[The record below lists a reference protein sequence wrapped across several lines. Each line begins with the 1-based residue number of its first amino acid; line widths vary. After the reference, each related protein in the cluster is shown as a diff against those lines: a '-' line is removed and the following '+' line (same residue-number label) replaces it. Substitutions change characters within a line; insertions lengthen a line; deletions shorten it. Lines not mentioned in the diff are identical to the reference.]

1 MLLQR
6 FGFLLR
12 PSGDIEIE
20 RGIRTLLAITVPI
33 IIGDILDRSEVG
45 LMVGLAAQT
54 LILADVGGL
63 YCLRAKT
70 LVATTIGMALA
81 LIIGTLASAWL
92 GLTVVI
98 VFCGLFLAGYLTVYG
113 ENGALAGVVISL
125 LLLFAVSLPSG
136 DMVVALQRAGIAVLG
151 GGWTIFLALFI
162 WPFRPN
168 QPLRQ
173 VTAENFHGIAT
184 YLRSL
189 PLHSRSNA
197 HEEPYFDQ
205 IRQLLLRSRKTVTL
219 TRRGRWGKNELREL
233 LIVLIEDSDRINTSL
248 IALRELLH
256 LHPLPQLTTVSI
268 LLEDILVQ
276 VAEISEDIAGLILG
290 RNKQPDCERL
300 QLLLKAIEQQKNLQA
315 KVLENAEDDYSSYV
329 AISQLNNR
337 LKKLFKQLKIAS
349 ETAQHLR
356 QSEEFSDKKNP
367 WQRNFEGIEKEYGQE
382 KAWWEPLKSNF
393 NLESPLFRHGLR
405 LGLGSALG
413 VLIYNKLGITHSF
426 WIGLTLVIVLKP
438 DFSLTFQRF
447 FNRVF
452 GTILGSF
459 FVLAL
464 LPIIDNPIWLE
475 IIGVI
480 SIAIAL
486 SLVRFHYSLAVFFI
500 TIFALIISRLDAS
513 NDGINLEYI
522 RIVYTLIGSALA
534 FVLSFGFLRVNEDER
549 FSLAAIKALEA
560 NQIFFHSVMAV
571 YLGESSY
578 QTAILSSYRNKARRA
593 NTTMQT
599 ALQRLIDDP
608 STPFPQME
616 PAITLSNYIPRFGR
630 GVTVL
635 LTELEQYRGSP
646 PHPDLSLFTQQI
658 TQALTQLTQAL
669 QANNPPS
676 PLPPLEDTLENI
688 LDHLQELREERLV
701 EIGRQK
707 EGTNLQ
713 KYLRDYNI
721 VTTELVELSNRV
733 GVMNTAIDRFIRS

>member
-6 FGFLLR
+6 FAFLLR

-20 RGIRTLLAITVPI
+20 RGIRTLLALAVPI
-33 IIGDILDRSEVG
+33 IIGDILDQSELG

-81 LIIGTLASAWL
+81 LIIGTLASDWL

-136 DMVVALQRAGIAVLG
+136 DIVVALQRAGIAVLG

-173 VTAENFHGIAT
+173 VTAENFQGIAT

-189 PLHSRSNA
+189 PLNSRSNA
-197 HEEPYFDQ
+197 NEEPYFNK

-256 LHPLPQLTTVSI
+256 LHPLPQLTTVGI

-356 QSEEFSDKKNP
+356 QSEEFSDKKNT
-367 WQRNFEGIEKEYGQE
+367 WQRNFEGIEKEYSQE
-382 KAWWEPLKSNF
+382 KAWWEPLRANF

-413 VLIYNKLGITHSF
+413 VLIYHKLG
-426 WIGLTLVIVLKP
+426 
-438 DFSLTFQRF
+438 
-447 FNRVF
+447 
-452 GTILGSF
+452 
-459 FVLAL
+459 
-464 LPIIDNPIWLE
+464 
-475 IIGVI
+475 
-480 SIAIAL
+480 
-486 SLVRFHYSLAVFFI
+486 
-500 TIFALIISRLDAS
+500 
-513 NDGINLEYI
+513 
-522 RIVYTLIGSALA
+522 
-534 FVLSFGFLRVNEDER
+534 
-549 FSLAAIKALEA
+549 
-560 NQIFFHSVMAV
+560 
-571 YLGESSY
+571 
-578 QTAILSSYRNKARRA
+578 
-593 NTTMQT
+593 
-599 ALQRLIDDP
+599 
-608 STPFPQME
+608 
-616 PAITLSNYIPRFGR
+616 
-630 GVTVL
+630 
-635 LTELEQYRGSP
+635 
-646 PHPDLSLFTQQI
+646 
-658 TQALTQLTQAL
+658 
-669 QANNPPS
+669 
-676 PLPPLEDTLENI
+676 
-688 LDHLQELREERLV
+688 
-701 EIGRQK
+701 
-707 EGTNLQ
+707 
-713 KYLRDYNI
+713 
-721 VTTELVELSNRV
+721 
-733 GVMNTAIDRFIRS
+733 

>member
-1 MLLQR
+1 MLVQR
-6 FGFLLR
+6 FAFLLR

-20 RGIRTLLAITVPI
+20 RGIRTLLALAVPI
-33 IIGDILDRSEVG
+33 IIGDILDQSELG
-45 LMVGLAAQT
+45 LMVCLAAQT

-136 DMVVALQRAGIAVLG
+136 DIVVALQRAGIAVLG

-173 VTAENFHGIAT
+173 VTAENFQGIAT

-189 PLHSRSNA
+189 PLNSRSNA
-197 HEEPYFDQ
+197 HEEPYFDK

-219 TRRGRWGKNELREL
+219 TRRGRWGKSELREL

-256 LHPLPQLTTVSI
+256 LHPLPQLTTVGI

-276 VAEISEDIAGLILG
+276 VAEISEDIAWLILG

-315 KVLENAEDDYSSYV
+315 KVLENAQDDYTSYV

-337 LKKLFKQLKIAS
+337 LKKLSKQLKIAS

-356 QSEEFSDKKNP
+356 QSEDFSDKKNP
-367 WQRNFEGIEKEYGQE
+367 RQRNFEGIEKEYSQE
-382 KAWWEPLKSNF
+382 KAWWEPLRANF

-413 VLIYNKLGITHSF
+413 VLIYHKLGITHSF

-464 LPIIDNPIWLE
+464 LPIIDNSIWLE

-486 SLVRFHYSLAVFFI
+486 ALVRFHYSLAVFFI

-560 NQIFFHSVMAV
+560 NQIYFQSVMAV

-578 QTAILSSYRNKARRA
+578 QTAILSSHRNKARRA

-646 PHPDLSLFTQQI
+646 PHPNLSLFTQQI

-669 QANNPPS
+669 QTNNPPL
-676 PLPPLEDTLENI
+676 PLPPLEDTLEEV

-701 EIGRQK
+701 EIAHQK
-707 EGTNLQ
+707 EGTNLH
-713 KYLRDYNI
+713 KYLGDYNI
-721 VTTELVELSNRV
+721 VTTELVELSSRV

>member
-6 FGFLLR
+6 FAFLLR

-33 IIGDILDRSEVG
+33 IIGDILDRSELG
-45 LMVGLAAQT
+45 LMVGLAAQI

-173 VTAENFHGIAT
+173 VTAENFQGIAT

-256 LHPLPQLTTVSI
+256 LHPLPQLTTVGI

-290 RNKQPDCERL
+290 RNKRPDCERL

-315 KVLENAEDDYSSYV
+315 KVLENAQDDYSSYV

-356 QSEEFSDKKNP
+356 QSEEFPDKKNP

-464 LPIIDNPIWLE
+464 LPIIDNSIWLE
-475 IIGVI
+475 TIGVI

-486 SLVRFHYSLAVFFI
+486 ALVRFHYSLAVFFI

-560 NQIFFHSVMAV
+560 NQIYFQSVMAV

-578 QTAILSSYRNKARRA
+578 QTAILSSHRNKARRA

-646 PHPDLSLFTQQI
+646 PHPNLSLFTQQI

-669 QANNPPS
+669 QANNPPF

-701 EIGRQK
+701 EIGHQK

-713 KYLRDYNI
+713 KYLGDYNI
-721 VTTELVELSNRV
+721 VTTELVELSSRV

>member
-6 FGFLLR
+6 FAFLLR

-113 ENGALAGVVISL
+113 ENGALGGVVISL

-136 DMVVALQRAGIAVLG
+136 DIIVALQRAGIAVLG

-173 VTAENFHGIAT
+173 VTAENFQGIAT

-256 LHPLPQLTTVSI
+256 LHPLPQLTTVGI

-290 RNKQPDCERL
+290 RNKRPDCERL

-315 KVLENAEDDYSSYV
+315 KVLENAQDDYSSYV

-405 LGLGSALG
+405 LGLGSAVG

-464 LPIIDNPIWLE
+464 LPIIDNSIWLE

-486 SLVRFHYSLAVFFI
+486 ALVRFHYSLAVFFI

-560 NQIFFHSVMAV
+560 NQIYFQSVMAV

-646 PHPDLSLFTQQI
+646 PHPNLSLFTQQI

-669 QANNPPS
+669 QTNNPPL
-676 PLPPLEDTLENI
+676 PLPPLEDTLEEV

-701 EIGRQK
+701 EIGNQK

-713 KYLRDYNI
+713 KYLGDYNI
-721 VTTELVELSNRV
+721 VTTELVELSSRV

>member
-54 LILADVGGL
+54 SILADVGGL

-173 VTAENFHGIAT
+173 VTAENFQGIAT

-256 LHPLPQLTTVSI
+256 LHPLPQLTTVGI

-290 RNKQPDCERL
+290 RNKKSDCERL

-315 KVLENAEDDYSSYV
+315 KVLENARDDYSSYV

-337 LKKLFKQLKIAS
+337 LKKLFKQLKIAN

-405 LGLGSALG
+405 LGLGSAVG

-464 LPIIDNPIWLE
+464 LPIIDNSIWLE

-486 SLVRFHYSLAVFFI
+486 ALVRFHYSLAVFFI

-560 NQIFFHSVMAV
+560 NQIYFQSVMAV

-578 QTAILSSYRNKARRA
+578 QTASLSSYRDKARRA

-646 PHPDLSLFTQQI
+646 PHPNLSLFTQQI

-676 PLPPLEDTLENI
+676 PLPSLEDTLENI

-701 EIGRQK
+701 EIGNQK

-713 KYLRDYNI
+713 KYLGDYNI

>member
-6 FGFLLR
+6 FAFLLR

-20 RGIRTLLAITVPI
+20 RGIRTLLALAVPI
-33 IIGDILDRSEVG
+33 IIGDILDQSELG

-81 LIIGTLASAWL
+81 S
-92 GLTVVI
+92 
-98 VFCGLFLAGYLTVYG
+98 
-113 ENGALAGVVISL
+113 
-125 LLLFAVSLPSG
+125 
-136 DMVVALQRAGIAVLG
+136 
-151 GGWTIFLALFI
+151 
-162 WPFRPN
+162 
-168 QPLRQ
+168 
-173 VTAENFHGIAT
+173 ENFHGIAT

-197 HEEPYFDQ
+197 DEEPYFDK

-219 TRRGRWGKNELREL
+219 TRRGRWGKSELREL

-256 LHPLPQLTTVSI
+256 LHPLPQLTTVGI

-276 VAEISEDIAGLILG
+276 VAEISEDIAWLILG

-315 KVLENAEDDYSSYV
+315 KVLENAQDDYSSYV

-337 LKKLFKQLKIAS
+337 LKKLSKQLKIAS

-464 LPIIDNPIWLE
+464 LPVIDNPIWLE

-534 FVLSFGFLRVNEDER
+534 FVLSFGFLRFNEDER

-560 NQIFFHSVMAV
+560 NQVFFQSVMAV

-578 QTAILSSYRNKARRA
+578 QTVILSSHRNKARRA

-646 PHPDLSLFTQQI
+646 PHPNLSLFTQEI
-658 TQALTQLTQAL
+658 TQALTQLTEAL
-669 QANNPPS
+669 QANNPPL

-701 EIGRQK
+701 EIGHQK

-713 KYLRDYNI
+713 KYLGDYNI
-721 VTTELVELSNRV
+721 VTTELVELSSRV

>member
-6 FGFLLR
+6 FAFLLR

-113 ENGALAGVVISL
+113 ENGALGGVVISL

-136 DMVVALQRAGIAVLG
+136 DIIVALQRAGIAVLG

-173 VTAENFHGIAT
+173 VTAENFQGIAT

-256 LHPLPQLTTVSI
+256 LHPLPQLTTVGI

-290 RNKQPDCERL
+290 RNKRPDCERL

-356 QSEEFSDKKNP
+356 QSEDFSDKKNP

-405 LGLGSALG
+405 LGLGSAVG

-464 LPIIDNPIWLE
+464 LPIIDNSIWLE

-486 SLVRFHYSLAVFFI
+486 ALVRFHYSLAVFFI

-560 NQIFFHSVMAV
+560 NQIYFQSVMAV

-646 PHPDLSLFTQQI
+646 PHPNLSLFTQQI

-669 QANNPPS
+669 QTNNPPL
-676 PLPPLEDTLENI
+676 PLPPLEDTLEEV

-701 EIGRQK
+701 EIGNQK

-713 KYLRDYNI
+713 KYLGDYNI
-721 VTTELVELSNRV
+721 VTTELVELSSRV

>member
-6 FGFLLR
+6 FAFLLR

-125 LLLFAVSLPSG
+125 LLLLAVSLPSG
-136 DMVVALQRAGIAVLG
+136 DMIVALQRAGIAVLG

-173 VTAENFHGIAT
+173 VTAENFQGIAT

-189 PLHSRSNA
+189 PLHSCSNA

-256 LHPLPQLTTVSI
+256 LYPLPQLTTVGI

-290 RNKQPDCERL
+290 KNKQPDCERL

-315 KVLENAEDDYSSYV
+315 KVLENAQDDYSSYV

-337 LKKLFKQLKIAS
+337 LKKLSKQLKIAS

-356 QSEEFSDKKNP
+356 QSEDFSDKKNT

-382 KAWWEPLKSNF
+382 KAWWQPLKSNF

-447 FNRVF
+447 FYRVF

-464 LPIIDNPIWLE
+464 LRIIDNPIWLE

-486 SLVRFHYSLAVFFI
+486 ALVRFHYSLAVFFI
-500 TIFALIISRLDAS
+500 TIFALIISRLDVS

-534 FVLSFGFLRVNEDER
+534 FALSFGFLRFNEDEL

-560 NQIFFHSVMAV
+560 NQIYFQSVMAV

-578 QTAILSSYRNKARRA
+578 QTASLSSYRDKARRA
-593 NTTMQT
+593 NATMQT

-608 STPFPQME
+608 STPFAQME

-646 PHPDLSLFTQQI
+646 PHPNLSLFTQQI

-669 QANNPPS
+669 QTNNPPL
-676 PLPPLEDTLENI
+676 PLPPLEDALEEI

-701 EIGRQK
+701 EIAHQQ

-713 KYLRDYNI
+713 KYLGDYNI
-721 VTTELVELSNRV
+721 VTTELVELSSRV

>member
-125 LLLFAVSLPSG
+125 LLLLAVSLPSG
-136 DMVVALQRAGIAVLG
+136 DMVVALQRAGIVVLG

-290 RNKQPDCERL
+290 RNKRPDCERL

-405 LGLGSALG
+405 LGLGSSVG

-464 LPIIDNPIWLE
+464 LPIIDNSIWLE
-475 IIGVI
+475 VIGVI

-486 SLVRFHYSLAVFFI
+486 ALVRFHYSLAVFFI

-513 NDGINLEYI
+513 NDGIDLEYI

-534 FVLSFGFLRVNEDER
+534 FILSFGFLRVNEDER

-560 NQIFFHSVMAV
+560 NQVYFQSVMAV

-578 QTAILSSYRNKARRA
+578 QTASLSSYRDKARRA
-593 NTTMQT
+593 NTAIQT

-646 PHPDLSLFTQQI
+646 PHPNLSLFTQQI

-676 PLPPLEDTLENI
+676 LLPPLEDTLENI

>member
-45 LMVGLAAQT
+45 LMVGLAAQI

-136 DMVVALQRAGIAVLG
+136 DIIVALQRAGIAVLG

-173 VTAENFHGIAT
+173 VTAENFQGIAT

-256 LHPLPQLTTVSI
+256 LHPLPQLTTVGI

-276 VAEISEDIAGLILG
+276 VAEISEDIAWLILG
-290 RNKQPDCERL
+290 RNKRPDCERL

-315 KVLENAEDDYSSYV
+315 KVLKNAQDDYSSYV

-337 LKKLFKQLKIAS
+337 LKKLSKQLKIAS

-405 LGLGSALG
+405 LGLGSAVG

-464 LPIIDNPIWLE
+464 LPVIDNPIWLE

-486 SLVRFHYSLAVFFI
+486 ALVRFHYSLAVFFI

-676 PLPPLEDTLENI
+676 LLPPLEDTLENI

-701 EIGRQK
+701 EIGHQK

-713 KYLRDYNI
+713 KYLGDYNI
-721 VTTELVELSNRV
+721 VTTELVELSSRV

>member
-646 PHPDLSLFTQQI
+646 PHPNLSLFTQQI

-676 PLPPLEDTLENI
+676 LLPPLEDTLENI

>member
-6 FGFLLR
+6 FAFLLR

-173 VTAENFHGIAT
+173 VTAENFQGIAT

-219 TRRGRWGKNELREL
+219 TRRGRWGKTELREL

-256 LHPLPQLTTVSI
+256 LHPLPQLTTVGI

-315 KVLENAEDDYSSYV
+315 KVLENAHDDYSSYV

-356 QSEEFSDKKNP
+356 QSEEFPDKKNP

-413 VLIYNKLGITHSF
+413 VLIYHKLGITHSF

-464 LPIIDNPIWLE
+464 LPIIDNSIWLE

-486 SLVRFHYSLAVFFI
+486 ALVRFHYSLAVFFI

-560 NQIFFHSVMAV
+560 NQIFFQSVMAV

-669 QANNPPS
+669 QANNPPF

-701 EIGRQK
+701 EIVHQK

-713 KYLRDYNI
+713 KYLGDYNI
-721 VTTELVELSNRV
+721 VTTELVELSSRV
-733 GVMNTAIDRFIRS
+733 GVMNTALDRFMRS

>member
-6 FGFLLR
+6 FAFLLR

-33 IIGDILDRSEVG
+33 IIGDILDRSELG

-173 VTAENFHGIAT
+173 VTAENFQGIAT

-256 LHPLPQLTTVSI
+256 LHPLPQLTTVGI

-290 RNKQPDCERL
+290 RNKRPDCERL

-315 KVLENAEDDYSSYV
+315 KVLENAQDDYSSYV

-356 QSEEFSDKKNP
+356 QSENFSDKKNP

-464 LPIIDNPIWLE
+464 LPIIDNSIWLE

-486 SLVRFHYSLAVFFI
+486 ALVRFHYSLAVFFI

-560 NQIFFHSVMAV
+560 NQIFFQSVMAV

-646 PHPDLSLFTQQI
+646 PHPNLSLFTQQI

-669 QANNPPS
+669 QANNPPF

-701 EIGRQK
+701 EIGHQK

-713 KYLRDYNI
+713 KYLGDYNI
-721 VTTELVELSNRV
+721 VTTELVELSSRV

>member
-6 FGFLLR
+6 FAFLLR

-173 VTAENFHGIAT
+173 VTAENFQGIAT

-256 LHPLPQLTTVSI
+256 LHPLPQLTTVGI

-315 KVLENAEDDYSSYV
+315 KVLENAQDDYSSYV

-356 QSEEFSDKKNP
+356 QSEEFPDKKNP

-464 LPIIDNPIWLE
+464 LPIIDNSIWLE

-486 SLVRFHYSLAVFFI
+486 ALVRFHYSLAVFFI

-560 NQIFFHSVMAV
+560 NQVFFQSVMAV

-646 PHPDLSLFTQQI
+646 PHPNLSLFTQQI

-676 PLPPLEDTLENI
+676 PLPSLEDTLENI

-701 EIGRQK
+701 EIGHQK

-713 KYLRDYNI
+713 KYLGDYNI
-721 VTTELVELSNRV
+721 VTTELVELSSRV

>member
-6 FGFLLR
+6 FAFLLR

-125 LLLFAVSLPSG
+125 LLLLAVSLPSG

-173 VTAENFHGIAT
+173 VTAENFQGIAT

-189 PLHSRSNA
+189 PLNSRSNA
-197 HEEPYFDQ
+197 HEEPYFDK

-256 LHPLPQLTTVSI
+256 LHPLPQLTTVGI

-276 VAEISEDIAGLILG
+276 VAEISEDIAWLILG
-290 RNKQPDCERL
+290 R
-300 QLLLKAIEQQKNLQA
+300 
-315 KVLENAEDDYSSYV
+315 
-329 AISQLNNR
+329 
-337 LKKLFKQLKIAS
+337 
-349 ETAQHLR
+349 
-356 QSEEFSDKKNP
+356 
-367 WQRNFEGIEKEYGQE
+367 KEYGQE

-447 FNRVF
+447 LNRVF

-464 LPIIDNPIWLE
+464 LRIIDNPLWLE
-475 IIGVI
+475 VIGVI

-486 SLVRFHYSLAVFFI
+486 TLVRFHYSLAVFFI
-500 TIFALIISRLDAS
+500 TIFALIISRLDTS

-534 FVLSFGFLRVNEDER
+534 FALSFGFLRFNEDER

-560 NQIFFHSVMAV
+560 NQVFFQSVMAV

-578 QTAILSSYRNKARRA
+578 QTASLSSHRNKARRA

-646 PHPDLSLFTQQI
+646 PHPNLSLFTQQI

-701 EIGRQK
+701 EIAHQK
-707 EGTNLQ
+707 EGTNLH
-713 KYLRDYNI
+713 KYLGDYNI
-721 VTTELVELSNRV
+721 VTTELVELSSRV

>member
-136 DMVVALQRAGIAVLG
+136 DMIVALQRAGIAVLG

-173 VTAENFHGIAT
+173 VTAENFQGIAT

-256 LHPLPQLTTVSI
+256 LHPLPQLTTVGI

-276 VAEISEDIAGLILG
+276 VAEISEDIAWLILG

-315 KVLENAEDDYSSYV
+315 KVLENAQDDYSSYV

-464 LPIIDNPIWLE
+464 LPIIDNSIWLE

-486 SLVRFHYSLAVFFI
+486 TLVRFHYSLAVFFI

-560 NQIFFHSVMAV
+560 NQVYFQSVMAV

-578 QTAILSSYRNKARRA
+578 QTAILFSHRNKARRA

-646 PHPDLSLFTQQI
+646 PHPNLSLFTQQI

-701 EIGRQK
+701 EIGNQK

-713 KYLRDYNI
+713 KYLGDYNI
-721 VTTELVELSNRV
+721 VTTELVELSSRV

>member
-125 LLLFAVSLPSG
+125 LLLLAVSLPSG

-173 VTAENFHGIAT
+173 VTAENFQGIAT

-256 LHPLPQLTTVSI
+256 LHPLPQLTTVGI

-315 KVLENAEDDYSSYV
+315 KVLENAQDDYSSYV

-356 QSEEFSDKKNP
+356 QSEDFSDKKNP

-464 LPIIDNPIWLE
+464 LPIIDNSIWLE

-486 SLVRFHYSLAVFFI
+486 ALVRFHYSLAVFFI

-560 NQIFFHSVMAV
+560 NQVFFQSVMAV

-578 QTAILSSYRNKARRA
+578 QTASLSSHRNKARRA

-646 PHPDLSLFTQQI
+646 PHPNLSLFTQQI

-669 QANNPPS
+669 QINNPPS

-721 VTTELVELSNRV
+721 VTTELVELSSRV

>member
-98 VFCGLFLAGYLTVYG
+98 VFFGLFLAGYLTVYG

-125 LLLFAVSLPSG
+125 LLLLAVSLPSG
-136 DMVVALQRAGIAVLG
+136 DMVVALQRAGIVVLG

-464 LPIIDNPIWLE
+464 LPIIDNSIWLE

-646 PHPDLSLFTQQI
+646 PHPNLSLFTQQI

-676 PLPPLEDTLENI
+676 LLPPLEDTLENI

>member
-290 RNKQPDCERL
+290 RNKRPDCERL

-578 QTAILSSYRNKARRA
+578 QTASLSSYRDKARRA
-593 NTTMQT
+593 NTAIQT

-646 PHPDLSLFTQQI
+646 PHPNLSLFTQQI

-676 PLPPLEDTLENI
+676 LLPPLEDTLENI

>member
-6 FGFLLR
+6 FAFLLR

-113 ENGALAGVVISL
+113 ENGALGGVVISL

-136 DMVVALQRAGIAVLG
+136 DIIVALQRAGIAVLG

-173 VTAENFHGIAT
+173 VTAENFQGIAT

-256 LHPLPQLTTVSI
+256 LHPLPQLTTVGI

-276 VAEISEDIAGLILG
+276 VAEISEDIAWLILG
-290 RNKQPDCERL
+290 RNKRPDCERL

-315 KVLENAEDDYSSYV
+315 KVLENAQDDYSSYV

-405 LGLGSALG
+405 LGLGSAVG

-464 LPIIDNPIWLE
+464 LPIIDNSIWLE
-475 IIGVI
+475 IIGLI

-486 SLVRFHYSLAVFFI
+486 ALVRFHYSLAVFFI

-560 NQIFFHSVMAV
+560 NQVYFQSVMAV

-578 QTAILSSYRNKARRA
+578 QTAILSSHRNKARRA

-646 PHPDLSLFTQQI
+646 PHPNLSLFTQQI

-669 QANNPPS
+669 QTNNPPL
-676 PLPPLEDTLENI
+676 PLPPLEDTLEEV

-701 EIGRQK
+701 EIGNQK

-713 KYLRDYNI
+713 KYLGDYNI
-721 VTTELVELSNRV
+721 VTTELVELSSRV

>member
-1 MLLQR
+1 
-6 FGFLLR
+6 
-12 PSGDIEIE
+12 
-20 RGIRTLLAITVPI
+20 
-33 IIGDILDRSEVG
+33 
-45 LMVGLAAQT
+45 
-54 LILADVGGL
+54 
-63 YCLRAKT
+63 
-70 LVATTIGMALA
+70 
-81 LIIGTLASAWL
+81 
-92 GLTVVI
+92 
-98 VFCGLFLAGYLTVYG
+98 
-113 ENGALAGVVISL
+113 
-125 LLLFAVSLPSG
+125 
-136 DMVVALQRAGIAVLG
+136 
-151 GGWTIFLALFI
+151 
-162 WPFRPN
+162 
-168 QPLRQ
+168 
-173 VTAENFHGIAT
+173 NFHGIVT

-197 HEEPYFDQ
+197 HEDPYFDQ

-256 LHPLPQLTTVSI
+256 LHPLPQLTTVGI

-290 RNKQPDCERL
+290 RNKRPDCERL

-315 KVLENAEDDYSSYV
+315 KVLENAQDDYSSYV

-464 LPIIDNPIWLE
+464 LRIIDNPLWLE
-475 IIGVI
+475 VIGVI

-486 SLVRFHYSLAVFFI
+486 TLVRFHYSLAVFFI
-500 TIFALIISRLDAS
+500 TIFALIISRLDTS
-513 NDGINLEYI
+513 NDGINL
-522 RIVYTLIGSALA
+522 
-534 FVLSFGFLRVNEDER
+534 
-549 FSLAAIKALEA
+549 
-560 NQIFFHSVMAV
+560 
-571 YLGESSY
+571 
-578 QTAILSSYRNKARRA
+578 
-593 NTTMQT
+593 
-599 ALQRLIDDP
+599 
-608 STPFPQME
+608 
-616 PAITLSNYIPRFGR
+616 
-630 GVTVL
+630 
-635 LTELEQYRGSP
+635 
-646 PHPDLSLFTQQI
+646 
-658 TQALTQLTQAL
+658 
-669 QANNPPS
+669 
-676 PLPPLEDTLENI
+676 
-688 LDHLQELREERLV
+688 
-701 EIGRQK
+701 
-707 EGTNLQ
+707 
-713 KYLRDYNI
+713 
-721 VTTELVELSNRV
+721 
-733 GVMNTAIDRFIRS
+733 